1 MAIFLPGTAEDQALA
16 LDEMTPREIVAEL
29 DKYVV
34 GQHAAKR
41 AVAIALRN
49 RSRRQKLS
57 PELAEEIMPKN
68 IIMIGPTGVGKTEIA
83 RRLAKLTNSPFLKVE
98 ASKFT
103 EVGYVGRDVES
114 IVRDLVEIAIDM
126 VREEKMEEVEDKAEL
141 AAEDRLIDLL
151 LPPTPATATAATAAA
166 ATHEPGSNVI
176 QLPAATALDDSVSSE
191 DKPGDREQRT
201 REKLRQQ
208 FREGKLDERTV
219 ELDVRDRNQPSFEV
233 ISNQGSE
240 EMDINLKDMLPGLFG
255 QRTKKR
261 KMKVAEAFDYL
272 VQEEEGRLIDM
283 DQVTRLAV
291 ERVEDSGMVFLDE
304 IDKIAGREGGHGPDV
319 SREGVQRD
327 ILPIVEGT
335 TVSTKYGM
343 VSTDHILFIAAGA
356 FHVSK
361 PSDLIPELQGRFPI
375 RVELQSLTVNDFVRI
390 LTEPKSS
397 LVKQSTALLETEG
410 LKLEFTKEAIAEMA
424 QFAFRVNETTENIG
438 ARRLHTI
445 LERVLDEISFQA
457 PDLFKSPRTEITE
470 EGVVGEIGASAP
482 LTGEAHAPSPPLPVI
497 ERQTATGIE
506 KVIVV
511 DPEYVR
517 QQVAS
522 IVKDQDLSRYIL

>member
-1 MAIFLPGTAEDQALA
+1 MPIYLPGAAEDQELA
-16 LDEMTPREIVAEL
+16 LDELTPRQIVAEL

-34 GQHAAKR
+34 GQKAAKR

-49 RSRRQKLS
+49 RMRRQKLA
-57 PELAEEIMPKN
+57 PDLAEDIMPKN

-114 IVRDLVEIAIDM
+114 IVRDLTEIAIDM
-126 VREEKMEEVEDKAEL
+126 VREEKLEDVEDKAEL
-141 AAEDRLIDLL
+141 NAEERLLDLL
-151 LPPTPATATAATAAA
+151 LPAPSAVITPSSPIEDGAATPPSQES
-166 ATHEPGSNVI
+166 H
-176 QLPAATALDDSVSSE
+176 
-191 DKPGDREQRT
+191 QRT

-208 FREGKLDERTV
+208 FREGRLDERSV
-219 ELDVRDRNQPSFEV
+219 EIDVRERNAPSFEI
-233 ISNQGSE
+233 ISNQGME
-240 EMDINLKDMLPGLFG
+240 DMDINLKDVLPTLFG
-255 QRTKKR
+255 GRTKKR

-272 VQEEEGRLIDM
+272 VQEEEQRLIDM
-283 DQVTRLAV
+283 EQVTRIAV
-291 ERVEDSGMVFLDE
+291 ERVENSGIVFLDE
-304 IDKIAGREGGHGPDV
+304 IDKIAGREGGHGPDI

-335 TVSTKYGM
+335 TVNTRYGM

-375 RVELQSLTVNDFVRI
+375 RVELQSLTVEDFVRI

-397 LVKQSTALLETEG
+397 LTKQSIALLDTEG
-410 LKLEFTKEAIAEMA
+410 LKLEFTPEALEEMA
-424 QFAFRVNETTENIG
+424 RFAFRVNETTENIG

-445 LERVLDEISFQA
+445 MERVLDEISFLA
-457 PDLFKSPRTEITE
+457 PDLTKAVKNT
-470 EGVVGEIGASAP
+470 EGVIDILASIPDNGATVP
-482 LTGEAHAPSPPLPVI
+482 MP
-497 ERQTATGIE
+497 
-506 KVIVV
+506 VV
-511 DPEYVR
+511 DRHTDKGTERVLVIDAAYV
-517 QQVAS
+517 QQMVAS